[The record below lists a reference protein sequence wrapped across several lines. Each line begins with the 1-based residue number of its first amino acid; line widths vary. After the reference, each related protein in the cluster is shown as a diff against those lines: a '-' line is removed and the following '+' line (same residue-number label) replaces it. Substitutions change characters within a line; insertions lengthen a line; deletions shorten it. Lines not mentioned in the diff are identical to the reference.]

1 MSSFG
6 KVVGAIV
13 LFVLAV
19 VGLAMSVCGGVFTL
33 TGLSAQGMSGVL
45 MLSIPSLVA
54 GVALVW
60 FAARKLRAGDA
71 KPPES

>member
-13 LFVLAV
+13 LFVVAAA
-19 VGLAMSVCGGVFTL
+19 GLAMSLCGGVFTFAGL
-33 TGLSAQGMSGVL
+33 TTREMTGVL
-45 MLSIPSLVA
+45 LIAVPSLVA

-60 FAARKLRAGDA
+60 FAVRTLLARGAR
-71 KPPES
+71 PPES

>member
-6 KVVGAIV
+6 KVVGAIALLV
-13 LFVLAV
+13 VAA
-19 VGLAMSVCGGVFTL
+19 VGLAMSLCGGVFTFAGL
-33 TGLSAQGMSGVL
+33 TTREMSGALLIAV
-45 MLSIPSLVA
+45 PSLVA

-60 FAARKLRAGDA
+60 FAARLLLAQAA